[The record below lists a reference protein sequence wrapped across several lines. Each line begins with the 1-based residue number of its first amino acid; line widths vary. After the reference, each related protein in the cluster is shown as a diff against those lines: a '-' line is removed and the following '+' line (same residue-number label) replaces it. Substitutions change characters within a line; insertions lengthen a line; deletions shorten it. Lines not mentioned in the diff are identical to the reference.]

1 MKVFLKV
8 GGKEIKPPFDSKDS
22 SPRSLKV
29 RAGDIVEATI
39 HLDEDENALTNDG
52 DVSFILQI
60 GGEPD
65 VRAFAEIESGK
76 TRGKFLYSEKVDGKR
91 KEFDKFQLF
100 RGTPGGTG
108 LFVLKRYDSSAP
120 VWTLASIEVCDEVK
134 GRLYDGMV
142 VDILRMGLPHYVID
156 EFKWQMARNRFSLKW
171 CYGYTSYESVD
182 VMLLVLSRLIRRE
195 LEPNLRE
202 ISCAVQCE
210 FVKRERFMS
219 LSRVHRV
226 NGVVRRNVVRLM
238 CRRSIENIDDIECG
252 KVRAFASEATT
263 DILAHAVI
271 RTFLEQFV
279 LHRLDIIEK
288 DITVRLEHSKKEMES
303 HRCSTRRYDN
313 NKWAEAKVESESCVR
328 KLRLVH
334 ELRLRIVPFV
344 SASFLSAAKHD
355 IYVFDVDADEFEA
368 TNNYRRLYA
377 AMLEYSRTCFSWTS
391 ENSNEQFRILQVDV
405 SNQGETRLQKK
416 YSIVY
421 ENWCYARMLS
431 AMKNLSFALQ
441 ECRYRTDGGG
451 TVCTYEK
458 DGISVKLIHGVLAM
472 NENYPGYYDDCEF
485 YLTDQQSR
493 FRTPDFAIVISVQ
506 GIDEDC
512 WIVADAKSDDC
523 LRSHMVETR
532 NYYASSILRY
542 GKKPM
547 ASVLFRS
554 GDSEKESPLPGM
566 ELPPPTVVEWAKMDE
581 RGNLEEKIDHSRDD
595 YRWEPG
601 YGVVPGSNPTVTYHG
616 HVRANIKSVGKDSR
630 VFEEFMDG
638 IIQTGMRRIGAL
650 R

>member
-8 GGKEIKPPFDSKDS
+8 GGKEIKPPFDSNDS

-39 HLDEDENALTNDG
+39 HLDEDEAALTNDS

-60 GGEPD
+60 GGDPD

-76 TRGKFLYSEKVDGKR
+76 TIGRFLYSEKVEGKR
-91 KEFDKFQLF
+91 KEVDKFQLF

-108 LFVLKRYDSSAP
+108 LFVFKRYDCSAP

-134 GRLYDGMV
+134 GRLYDDMV

-171 CYGYTSYESVD
+171 RYGYTSYESVD

-202 ISCAVQCE
+202 IACAVQYE

-219 LSRVHRV
+219 LTRVHRV

-238 CRRSIENIDDIECG
+238 CHRSIESIDDIECG
-252 KVRAFASEATT
+252 KVRAFASEATA
-263 DILAHAVI
+263 DIPAHAVI

-288 DITVRLEHSKKEMES
+288 DITARLQHSKIEMES
-303 HRCSTRRYDN
+303 YRKGHEQFKV
-313 NKWAEAKVESESCVR
+313 NKWAEAKAEFESCGR
-328 KLRLVH
+328 KVRLVH
-334 ELRLRIVPFV
+334 ELRSRIIPFV
-344 SASFLSAAKHD
+344 AASFLSVAKHNL
-355 IYVFDVDADEFEA
+355 YVFDVDADEFDA
-368 TNNYRRLYA
+368 TNNYRRLYV
-377 AMLEYSRTCFSWTS
+377 AMLEYSRTCFSWIS
-391 ENSNEQFRILQVDV
+391 EDSNERFRILQVDV
-405 SNQGETRLQKK
+405 SSQGETRLQKK
-416 YSIVY
+416 YSMVY

-431 AMKNLSFALQ
+431 AMKNLCFILQ
-441 ECRYRTDGGG
+441 ECRYKTDGGG
-451 TVCTYEK
+451 TVCTFEK
-458 DGISVKLIHGVLAM
+458 DGISVKVMHGVLAM
-472 NENYPGYYDDCEF
+472 NEYNPAFYEGYEF
-485 YLTDQQSR
+485 YLTDQQSKC
-493 FRTPDFAIVISVQ
+493 RTPDFAIVISAQ

-554 GDSEKESPLPGM
+554 GDSEKESPFAGI
-566 ELPPPTVVEWAKMDE
+566 ELPPPPVVEWAKSDE
-581 RGNLEEKIDHSRDD
+581 RRNLEEKIDHSRDD
-595 YRWEPG
+595 YLWKPG
-601 YGVVPGSNPTVTYHG
+601 YGVVPGSNPAVTYHG
-616 HVRANIKSVGKDSR
+616 HVRANIKSVGTSGR
-630 VFEEFMDG
+630 VFEEFMDA